1 MNKLRKITAVSE
13 ILTASNGNSYVNLSF
28 GASIENGQLKPS
40 EVRAFFADE
49 ELLAQI
55 EIGMEMVVEPI
66 KEKA

>member
-13 ILTASNGNSYVNLSF
+13 ILKASNKNTYVNLSF
-28 GASIENGQLKPS
+28 GASIEDGQLKPS

-55 EIGMEMVVEPI
+55 EIGMEMIVEPI